1 MADTVIGCPTA
12 DTELK
17 PKNEQGIT
25 NMDIYTFFQHHDI
38 EYERQD
44 HPPVYTCDQADQL
57 VAPMGGAKTKNLFL
71 RDKKGRRHFLLTVDS
86 LKTVDLKALSTVIGA
101 GKLSFGSPQRLEKH
115 LGVEPGAVTILAAVN
130 DPDHRV
136 EFFVDR
142 ELWEAEAFQCHP
154 LVNTATLLI
163 SKQNLERVFEA
174 TGHTIHPIS
183 VPTRQ

>member
-1 MADTVIGCPTA
+1 
-12 DTELK
+12 
-17 PKNEQGIT
+17 
-25 NMDIYTFFQHHDI
+25 MDIYEFFERHNI

-44 HPPVYTCDQADQL
+44 HPPVYTCEQADRL

-71 RDKKGRRHFLLTVDS
+71 RDNKGRRHFLVTVDS
-86 LKTVDLKALSTVIGA
+86 RKTVDLKALSAVIGA

-115 LGVEPGAVTILAAVN
+115 LGLEPGAVTILAAVN
-130 DPDHRV
+130 DPDQTV

-163 SKQNLERVFEA
+163 SKENLERVFDA
-174 TGHTIHPIS
+174 SGHTVKPIP
-183 VPTRQ
+183 VPVRQPPAD